1 MSDLSFPTSNTLTAP
16 VAYRCSEQL
25 SVGFKMLHHVAQSF
39 LLVVSTASLQT
50 SSVTSHWDYHPN
62 RSALSHLCAFEMLF
76 SFPLPCLLTYLGC
89 LFVPWFWF
97 VASLFWKTKDND
109 PGVPRS
115 FPITYESRCKD
126 MDRKLIYWWVHQASS
141 NAIKRATITFFI
153 KTDLIQVLLKFHTD
167 IWNKRNIWQ

>member
-1 MSDLSFPTSNTLTAP
+1 MYVFSSFFCIPLVKGFIICPLQGLLSSFFCLFNTFFVTKVIFLPNQIIILPKCMSDFSFPTSNTLTAP

-89 LFVPWFWF
+89 CAVLIC
-97 VASLFWKTKDND
+97 SL
-109 PGVPRS
+109 VLICCQS
-115 FPITYESRCKD
+115 FLEDKG
-126 MDRKLIYWWVHQASS
+126 Q
-141 NAIKRATITFFI
+141 
-153 KTDLIQVLLKFHTD
+153 
-167 IWNKRNIWQ
+167 